1 MVSAKQIQS
10 NLDEIRSRI
19 DAACKRSNRNPDSV
33 TLIAVSKM
41 NPAEA
46 VIAAADA
53 GQYVFGE
60 NRVQELRSKQDEIG
74 SYSKDGRELEWHL
87 IGHLQT
93 NKVKD
98 TVGNVVLIH
107 SVDSLKLAE
116 AISKESIKKG
126 ITSDILLEVNISDEE
141 SKFGLSPDQAGIVAA
156 EISKLPNAKIRGLMT
171 VAPYTENPETNR
183 IYFKKLKDLS
193 VDISSKN
200 IDNISM
206 DVLSMGMTGDF
217 EVAIEEGA
225 THVRVGTGIFGAR
238 DYTVVK

>member
-1 MVSAKQIQS
+1 MILKKQIGD
-10 NLDEIRSRI
+10 NLQDINTRI
-19 DAACKRSNRNPDSV
+19 ADACVRAGRARNEV

-41 NPAEA
+41 NPAE
-46 VIAAADA
+46 VVLAAAEC
-53 GQYVFGE
+53 GQTVFGE
-60 NRVQELRSKQDEIG
+60 NKVQELKSKQEEI
-74 SYSKDGRELEWHL
+74 SSLYKQAAKDLEWHL

-98 TVGNVVLIH
+98 VVGRVKMIH

-116 AISKESIKKG
+116 VIDRESAKKG
-126 ITSDILLEVNISDEE
+126 MISDILLEMNVSGEE
-141 SKFGLSPDQAGIVAA
+141 SKFGLSPEGLFAIID
-156 EISKLPNAKIRGLMT
+156 EISGFHAIKVRGLMT
-171 VAPYTENPETNR
+171 VAPYTSDPETNR
-183 IYFKKLKDLS
+183 IYFRKMKDLS

-225 THVRVGTGIFGAR
+225 THIRVGTGIFGAR
-238 DYTVVK
+238 DYSK

>member
-1 MVSAKQIQS
+1 MIVNEYISQ
-10 NLDEIRSRI
+10 NLKNINIRISE
-19 DAACKRSNRNPDSV
+19 ACARAGRQREEV

-46 VIAAADA
+46 VAAASEC

-60 NRVQELRSKQDEIG
+60 NRVQELRAKQEEVAGLCPD
-74 SYSKDGRELEWHL
+74 KLEWHL

-98 TVGNVVLIH
+98 VVGKVRLIH
-107 SVDSLKLAE
+107 SVDSIKLAE
-116 AISKESIKKG
+116 AIDRESAKQG
-126 ITSDILLEVNISDEE
+126 IISDILLEMNVSGEE
-141 SKFGLSPDQAGIVAA
+141 SKFGITEEDIFKIIDQATVL
-156 EISKLPNAKIRGLMT
+156 EHVKIQGLMT
-171 VAPYTENPETNR
+171 VAPFTEDPETNR
-183 IYFKKLKDLS
+183 IYFKKMKDLS

-206 DVLSMGMTGDF
+206 NVLSMGMTGDF

-225 THVRVGTGIFGAR
+225 THIRVGTGIFGAR
-238 DYTVVK
+238 DYKN